1 MHGKGLIWDFQYIE
15 IILIW
20 RIFIELNTRYS
31 YNSLNGPLY
40 QSVKF
45 YHFFFWDIVKH
56 PILSIPSA
64 ITLAQSFMMSLTEII
79 AVYHCW
85 LSLLPSLPANMALN
99 LSKTPLLKYVPGS
112 PSTVLCTSNTPGVNS
127 AWL

>member
-1 MHGKGLIWDFQYIE
+1 M
-15 IILIW
+15 
-20 RIFIELNTRYS
+20 
-31 YNSLNGPLY
+31 
-40 QSVKF
+40 
-45 YHFFFWDIVKH
+45 KH

-64 ITLAQSFMMSLTEII
+64 TTLAQSFMMSLIEII

-112 PSTVLCTSNTPGVNS
+112 PSTVLFTSNTPGVNS